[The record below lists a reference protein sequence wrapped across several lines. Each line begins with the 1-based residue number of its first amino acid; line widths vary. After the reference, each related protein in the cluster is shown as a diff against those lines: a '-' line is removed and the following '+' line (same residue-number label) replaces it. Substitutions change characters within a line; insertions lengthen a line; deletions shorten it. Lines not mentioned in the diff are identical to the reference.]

1 MNDEEKLSSLP
12 YADDTSKENIP
23 QQKSQR
29 PTLSLQQEQELE
41 DAVVAFIPS
50 ILDAVQGEDDLLG
63 LETSKPT
70 NEVQGGDS
78 LGVVRD
84 TTGSDGVDG
93 VGGYV
98 IYLNQCDLLI
108 SLPTNNL
115 HSMYRYTST

>member
-1 MNDEEKLSSLP
+1 MNDEEKLPSLP

-23 QQKSQR
+23 RQVQR

-50 ILDAVQGEDDLLG
+50 ILDAVQGGGDLLG

-84 TTGSDGVDG
+84 TTGNDG
-93 VGGYV
+93 VGG
-98 IYLNQCDLLI
+98 
-108 SLPTNNL
+108 
-115 HSMYRYTST
+115 

>member
-1 MNDEEKLSSLP
+1 MDDEEKLSSLP

-23 QQKSQR
+23 RQVQR

-50 ILDAVQGEDDLLG
+50 ILDAVQGDGGGGGDLLG

-84 TTGSDGVDG
+84 TTG
-93 VGGYV
+93 
-98 IYLNQCDLLI
+98 NEA
-108 SLPTNNL
+108 
-115 HSMYRYTST
+115 

>member
-1 MNDEEKLSSLP
+1 MNEEELPSLP

-50 ILDAVQGEDDLLG
+50 ILDAVQGDGGGGGDLLG

-84 TTGSDGVDG
+84 TTGNDG
-93 VGGYV
+93 VGG
-98 IYLNQCDLLI
+98 
-108 SLPTNNL
+108 
-115 HSMYRYTST
+115 